1 MSIGPDTDRQ
11 GSARPDRNLLWE
23 DTSME
28 RVGGGTIPE
37 FRHQGEDF
45 EYIARHSPDSAGEGS
60 GTPWLT
66 MIFDNSGRYS
76 PVSGHATDLAD
87 AKSLAVAY
95 HDNEWQPGSERDTS
109 NPNNPDYA
117 HHQGNPEQL
126 REDIARM
133 QELRPGWQPRNE
145 TNDSWRI
152 GE

>member
-1 MSIGPDTDRQ
+1 MPIGADTDRR
-11 GSARPDRNLLWE
+11 GSGRGDRNLLWE
-23 DTSME
+23 DTSVTAVDG
-28 RVGGGTIPE
+28 RIIPE

-45 EYIARHSPDSAGEGS
+45 EYIAKYEPHSAGEDS
-60 GTPWLT
+60 GTPWVT
-66 MIFDNSGRYS
+66 MIFDDSGRYS

-133 QELRPGWQPRNE
+133 QELRPGWRSRHNPDYVAE
-145 TNDSWRI
+145 
-152 GE
+152 G